1 MDRALR
7 RDGVSG
13 GARAPDLADDWS
25 HAQVM
30 TSDDAQSTID
40 KLTKVHGQW
49 QLFLN
54 DDDGHLNAWNN
65 YIAISTLYSDGA
77 GDQTM
82 VIQARTKVEARGQ
95 GVTWLSWVIRPA
107 RVRPDSQAASTA
119 RGDISIMPR
128 LSTIN

>member
-1 MDRALR
+1 QTAIALPLIDVRAGNVPSKPEVCHFAHALFG
-7 RDGVSG
+7 DQHVSGCQVSMNNLG

-49 QLFLN
+49 
-54 DDDGHLNAWNN
+54 
-65 YIAISTLYSDGA
+65 
-77 GDQTM
+77 
-82 VIQARTKVEARGQ
+82 QARTKVEARGQ